1 LIISLFWKQ
10 CYNGGQIVPIYE
22 VKKESKLKDFV
33 ETSDNPFDQGKK
45 IVGLDNKKRMTLAE
59 KERQRQ
65 LERIE
70 KEKDN
75 DIKAELKNG
84 NIVE

>member
-1 LIISLFWKQ
+1 
-10 CYNGGQIVPIYE
+10 
-22 VKKESKLKDFV
+22 
-33 ETSDNPFDQGKK
+33 
-45 IVGLDNKKRMTLAE
+45 MTLAE

-84 NIVE
+84 NTVE